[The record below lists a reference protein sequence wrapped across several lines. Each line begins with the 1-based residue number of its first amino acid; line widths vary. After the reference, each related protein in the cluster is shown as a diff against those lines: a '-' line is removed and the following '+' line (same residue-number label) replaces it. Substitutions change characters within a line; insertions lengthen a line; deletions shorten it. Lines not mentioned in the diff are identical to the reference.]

1 MATVATGGM
10 TIEVTAPHPAHGG
23 LVDVLDSL
31 GYVKDVSDP
40 HLGLGVNYMMP
51 FCGVPKFAPGLC
63 DDALAIP
70 PGTEKEFDEP
80 DSGESRAFAIYKG
93 IVCSPFYKGYEEQT
107 KAALAAGA
115 SHAVEEAYQ
124 ILILDDAIVLTPG
137 TSYGIVQA
145 LALAEEALADNVGSG
160 GFLSTN
166 RYGAT
171 WLASVRGVKSD
182 ENYHL
187 WTAQG
192 TPIING
198 GGISRAHNGVNPAAA
213 DGFFLY
219 VTAPFTLLRGD
230 VIYNQAQGLSTNLE
244 EGLAEQVFSITNP
257 CFALAIEVDP
267 GK

>member
-1 MATVATGGM
+1 M

-70 PGTEKEFDEP
+70 PGTEKEFDQPSEG
-80 DSGESRAFAIYKG
+80 DALAFAIYKG
-93 IVCSPFYKGYEEQT
+93 IFCSPFYKGYEEDT

-115 SHAVEEAYQ
+115 SYAVEQAYQ
-124 ILILDDAIVLTPG
+124 ILVLDEAPLHSVAG
-137 TSYGIVQA
+137 TFGLPEA
-145 LALAEEALADNVGSG
+145 LAIAEQALADNVGSG
-160 GFLSTN
+160 GFISVG

-171 WLASVRGVKSD
+171 FLANTRGVKSD
-182 ENYHL
+182 DNFHL

-198 GGISRAHNGVNPAAA
+198 GGISRSHNGIAPSAT

-219 VTAPFTLLRGD
+219 VTAPFTLLRGG
-230 VIYNQAQGLSTNLE
+230 VIYTQAQGLSTNLE
-244 EGLAEQVFSITNP
+244 EGLAEQIYSITEP
-257 CFALAIEVDP
+257 CWSLAIEVDP

>member
-51 FCGVPKFAPGLC
+51 FCGIPKFAPGLC

-137 TSYGIVQA
+137 TSYGIVEA

-160 GFLSTN
+160 GFLSVS

-171 WLASVRGVKSD
+171 WLASVRGVKS
-182 ENYHL
+182 
-187 WTAQG
+187 
-192 TPIING
+192 
-198 GGISRAHNGVNPAAA
+198 
-213 DGFFLY
+213 
-219 VTAPFTLLRGD
+219 
-230 VIYNQAQGLSTNLE
+230 
-244 EGLAEQVFSITNP
+244 
-257 CFALAIEVDP
+257 
-267 GK
+267 

>member
-31 GYVKDVSDP
+31 GYVKDVADP
-40 HLGLGVNYMMP
+40 HLGLGVNYEMP
-51 FCGVPKFAPGLC
+51 FCGIARFAPGLC
-63 DDALAIP
+63 DDALQIP
-70 PGTEKEFDEP
+70 PGTEKVFDEP
-80 DSGESRAFAIYKG
+80 SQGESLAFAIYKG
-93 IVCSPFYKGYEEQT
+93 IFCSPFYKGYEEKT
-107 KAALAAGA
+107 KAFLAAGA
-115 SHAVEEAYQ
+115 THAVEEAYQ
-124 ILILDDAIVLTPG
+124 ILVLDDAPIHGVAATFGLPE
-137 TSYGIVQA
+137 A
-145 LALAEEALADNVGSG
+145 LAIAEEALADNVGGG
-160 GFLSTN
+160 GFISVS

-171 WLASVRGVKSD
+171 FLANTRGVKSD
-182 ENYHL
+182 DNYHL

-198 GGISRAHNGVNPAAA
+198 GGISRGHNGVNPSAT

-219 VTAPFTLLRGD
+219 VTAPFTLLRGP

-244 EGLAEQVFSITNP
+244 EGLAEQVYSITEP
-257 CFALAIEVDP
+257 CYRLAIEVDP